1 MTRQLLHRLTNQL
14 QPYPRDDDQPVVGL
28 DRAVYHVLA
37 VERIQQPTDYDPTA
51 YALSAVE
58 PIIEITDPNGN
69 DLNGTVTYG
78 WQLTMIEPPP
88 PPEHGPD
95 WLGFAGWLYGY
106 GPMAEAMTAAR
117 ASMDPQ
123 GEPATTGLPAAMEE
137 ARKHQNYVAFALTWG
152 QFLGASQMP
161 AASIAEIAAKA
172 EACNLPAEFIAALQ
186 PMRRRARN
194 EDGTWR
200 ADDPSTPDVDEAWEP
215 LP

>member
-1 MTRQLLHRLTNQL
+1 MTRQLLHRQTNQL
-14 QPYPRDDDQPVVGL
+14 QPYPRDDDQPVIGL

-37 VERIQQPTDYDPTA
+37 VDRIPQPTDHDPATHI
-51 YALSAVE
+51 LSAA
-58 PIIEITDPNGN
+58 PPAIEITDPDSD

-78 WQLTMIEPPP
+78 WQLTPIAPPP
-88 PPEHGPD
+88 PPAAEPD

-106 GPMAEAMTAAR
+106 GPMAEAMATAR

-123 GEPATTGLPAAMEE
+123 GEPATTGLPAAMDE
-137 ARKHQNYVAFALTWG
+137 ARLRQNYVAFALSWG

-161 AASIAEIAAKA
+161 AVNIAEIAAKA
-172 EACNLPAEFIAALQ
+172 EACNLPAEFIAALR

-200 ADDPSTPDVDEAWEP
+200 ADDPSTPDVDEAWE
-215 LP
+215 